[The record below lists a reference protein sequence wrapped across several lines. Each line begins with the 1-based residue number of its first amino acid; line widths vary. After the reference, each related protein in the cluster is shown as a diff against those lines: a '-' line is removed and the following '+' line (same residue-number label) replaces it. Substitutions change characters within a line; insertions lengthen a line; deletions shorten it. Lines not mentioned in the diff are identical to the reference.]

1 MTKFGEFW
9 RQKMRAHFRRLDTN
23 QDGVLTRK
31 DFEDMADRYE
41 HLDRQTKE
49 KGRQMRAALLN
60 CWDECFG
67 DVEKVQPIT
76 VEVYIEA
83 VINLGLE
90 KLGGH
95 NQAIEACLFDIMDVN
110 NDGFISP
117 EEFKFWFK
125 VVAPVERYEELTKET
140 FRAIDVN
147 HDNKLSRE
155 EYMAAHR
162 EFFTGEDDHSPFKF
176 LWGPLI

>member
-1 MTKFGEFW
+1 MCKFGEFW
-9 RQKMRAHFRRLDTN
+9 RQKMRTHFRRLDTN

-31 DFEDMADRYE
+31 DFVDQADRYE
-41 HLDRQTKE
+41 HLDRQSKE
-49 KGRQMRAALLN
+49 KGRQMRAAFLN
-60 CWDECFG
+60 YWDECFG
-67 DVEKVQPIT
+67 DLEKVQPIT
-76 VEVYIEA
+76 VDVYIEA
-83 VINLGLE
+83 VIKMGKE

-95 NQAIEACLFDIMDVN
+95 IRAIEECLFAIMDVN

-125 VVAPVERYEELTKET
+125 VVHPVENYEEVAKET
-140 FRAIDVN
+140 FSAIDVN

-155 EYMAAHR
+155 EYMAAHAD
-162 EFFTGEDDHSPFKF
+162 FFTGEDDHSPFKL